1 LIVSGIFTLAIGLS
15 NVFVNIFL
23 WKKSKDFTVI
33 ALYNLMHYIFVP
45 LTFILA
51 AWISKKKNGVWP
63 LRFGVILFSVFF
75 SLILLLKDNVT
86 SYILPLGVLFGI
98 AAGFYW
104 LAFQELSF
112 DYTGVDNRDTFNGF
126 NGSVCGIC
134 SAVAPFAAA
143 LIIKMYGG
151 QTGYTLVFSA
161 SLVLFSLLVII
172 SMFLRSENYGKKLE
186 FKKIIGNNCEDWK
199 GLRKSIAVWGIR
211 DVIMFFVITILVFE
225 TTGSE
230 WMVGQL
236 TLYAS
241 LVSSAAFVAQQK
253 LIKPK
258 RRIFSMWLGAL
269 IMFTAVFGLV
279 YKINFNTLLFF
290 MLLDAAFAPFFL
302 VPLSSAS
309 FNIINRNHDE
319 DLRAEYIV
327 NKEIVL
333 NLGRIASTLVLILIL
348 NLIKSERVLNYFLF
362 IIGGVQIISL
372 LFLVRL
378 KIWKEESKS

>member
-1 LIVSGIFTLAIGLS
+1 
-15 NVFVNIFL
+15 
-23 WKKSKDFTVI
+23 
-33 ALYNLMHYIFVP
+33 
-45 LTFILA
+45 
-51 AWISKKKNGVWP
+51 
-63 LRFGVILFSVFF
+63 
-75 SLILLLKDNVT
+75 
-86 SYILPLGVLFGI
+86 
-98 AAGFYW
+98 
-104 LAFQELSF
+104 
-112 DYTGVDNRDTFNGF
+112 
-126 NGSVCGIC
+126 
-134 SAVAPFAAA
+134 
-143 LIIKMYGG
+143 
-151 QTGYTLVFSA
+151 
-161 SLVLFSLLVII
+161 
-172 SMFLRSENYGKKLE
+172 
-186 FKKIIGNNCEDWK
+186 
-199 GLRKSIAVWGIR
+199 
-211 DVIMFFVITILVFE
+211 
-225 TTGSE
+225 
-230 WMVGQL
+230 
-236 TLYAS
+236 
-241 LVSSAAFVAQQK
+241 
-253 LIKPK
+253 
-258 RRIFSMWLGAL
+258 L